1 MQVGAT
7 RHLLPVDLVIGLS
20 KRLIKLRESLL
31 VVSDWY
37 LNLSLLDLE
46 AGDLL
51 ANAIILILLQR
62 DKLLGI
68 VVLLLD
74 LGQLD

>member
-20 KRLIKLRESLL
+20 ERLFKLRQSLL

-46 AGDLL
+46 ASDFL

>member
-1 MQVGAT
+1 MRVGAT

-20 KRLIKLRESLL
+20 EGLFKLCEPLL
-31 VVSDWY
+31 VVSNRY
-37 LNLSLLDLE
+37 FNLSLLNIK
-46 AGDLL
+46 ASDLL

-62 DKLLGI
+62 DKLFGI

>member
-1 MQVGAT
+1 MRVGAT
-7 RHLLPVDLVIGLS
+7 RHLLPIDLVIGLS
-20 KRLIKLRESLL
+20 EGLFKLCKSLL

-37 LNLSLLDLE
+37 LNLSLLDIK
-46 AGDLL
+46 ASDLL

-62 DKLLGI
+62 DKLFGI

-74 LGQLD
+74 LRQLD